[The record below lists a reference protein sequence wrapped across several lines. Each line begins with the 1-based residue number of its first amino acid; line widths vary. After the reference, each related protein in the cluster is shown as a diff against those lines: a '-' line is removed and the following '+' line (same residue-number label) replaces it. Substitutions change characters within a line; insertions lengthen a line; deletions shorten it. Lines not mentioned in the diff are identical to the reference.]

1 MKNFDFGGVHWKIRF
16 LGRGSWKT
24 NIEGGLPKKGD
35 LDSLQI

>member
-1 MKNFDFGGVHWKIRF
+1 MLGKILEVVHK
-16 LGRGSWKT
+16 KT